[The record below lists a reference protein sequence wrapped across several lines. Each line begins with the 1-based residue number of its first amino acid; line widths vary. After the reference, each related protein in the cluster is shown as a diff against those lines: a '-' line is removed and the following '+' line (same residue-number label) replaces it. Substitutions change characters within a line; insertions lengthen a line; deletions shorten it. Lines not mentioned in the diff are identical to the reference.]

1 MSKVFDWVL
10 VSSLSLFIGLAF
22 LAVPFLAMGL
32 LLEAILY
39 TLHLW
44 GIPTKASSSG
54 SDHGL
59 EFAFAGIVI
68 SLLLCIGL
76 RTGAFDYPRKR
87 KSDTAQH

>member
-10 VSSLSLFIGLAF
+10 VSSLRLFIWLAF
-22 LAVPFLAMGL
+22 LAVPFLALGFM
-32 LLEAILY
+32 LEAILY

-44 GIPTKASSSG
+44 GIPTKASGG
-54 SDHGL
+54 SDHSL
-59 EFAFAGIVI
+59 EFAYARIVI

-87 KSDTAQH
+87 KSDSAQH